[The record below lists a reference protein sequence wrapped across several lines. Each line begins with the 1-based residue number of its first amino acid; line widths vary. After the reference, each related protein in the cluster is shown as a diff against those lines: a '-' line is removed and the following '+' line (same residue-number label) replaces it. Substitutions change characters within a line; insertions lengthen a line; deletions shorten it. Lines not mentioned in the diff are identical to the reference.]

1 MNLLLVDDEEK
12 FLQIVQHNLVKLGY
26 SVEVARGGE
35 EALEK
40 LTAASGRRQPVN
52 ILICD
57 WSMPGLDGPALCR
70 AVRGAP
76 ELSHVYVIMLTG
88 RTGANDKVDGFFAG
102 ADDYL
107 AKPFRLADLAASI
120 RTAERVLAAPDR
132 PAPSVAPGRR

>member
-1 MNLLLVDDEEK
+1 MNVLLVDDEEK

-40 LTAASGRRQPVN
+40 LNAAAGRQQPVN

-57 WSMPGLDGPALCR
+57 WSMPGMDGPALCR
-70 AVRGAP
+70 VVRATP
-76 ELSHVYVIMLTG
+76 AMSHVYVIMLTG
-88 RTGANDKVDGFFAG
+88 RTGANDKMDGLFAG

-120 RTAERVLAAPDR
+120 RTAERVLATPDR
-132 PAPSVAPGRR
+132 PAPSVVATRR

>member
-26 SVEVARGGE
+26 SVEVAPGGE
-35 EALEK
+35 DAMQK
-40 LTAASGRRQPVN
+40 LNAASSRRQPVN

-57 WSMPGLDGPALCR
+57 WSMPGMDGPTLCR
-70 AVRGAP
+70 AVRATP
-76 ELSHVYVIMLTG
+76 ALSHVYVIMLTG
-88 RTGANDKVDGFFAG
+88 RTGANDKMDGLFAG

-120 RTAERVLAAPDR
+120 RTAERVLATPDR
-132 PAPSVAPGRR
+132 AAPSGFTSRR